1 MWQQRK
7 NSSGGRLIR
16 RCPNSDSTV
25 IIPFIKFGPL
35 FGQDEEGSSLKKA
48 KEEAWNHVV
57 SFSNSSTEET
67 VTENYISSLRYIEK
81 KAKNFYDPDPVI
93 WDTLSDTDFRMMM
106 IKDTCLFLQLS
117 FSLLRNNNVDNNY
130 DDDHVKLDDFPHL
143 RNISLSKRHK
153 WVESM
158 LHVGN
163 QIPLVVIRELLKQSY
178 FKQVVEN
185 GKWKEPL
192 FDPVKKAL
200 FRILLSPLLHREQ
213 GMKFP
218 CIGKHAKR
226 LMHWT
231 QELKECCDV
240 LHGIHLLLL
249 GPEIDPEKEEYE
261 DDDDNDDDADKN
273 DDVEENRG
281 ASDKNRVTSTGD
293 SSSSSST
300 DATKKNDDHN
310 NDHYSK
316 VKNVIELKQAGMY
329 FGVTKKG
336 GIRGIRFKSNLIYPK
351 LYLPPLF
358 IGCYTQLLLESMR
371 QYEQNLDSSL
381 GEVSSYLMFMRDLV
395 RTTQDAKILVS
406 DGIVKGNRKYIQ
418 KLPDILID
426 LDPHNDK
433 MIDTNLSSVKIEINS
448 FYHPPWVTSYF
459 TIVFLFTFVGMIISI
474 AQTIYAILAYHKPPP
489 SGS

>member
-1 MWQQRK
+1 MSQQRK

-25 IIPFIKFGPL
+25 IPFIKFGPL
-35 FGQDEEGSSLKKA
+35 FGQDEEGSSLQKA
-48 KEEAWNHVV
+48 KEEAWMHVV
-57 SFSNSSTEET
+57 NFYKSSTKAI
-67 VTENYISSLRYIEK
+67 VTEIYMSSLRSIEK
-81 KAKNFYDPDPVI
+81 KAKKSYDPDPVV
-93 WDTLSDTDFRMMM
+93 WNTLSNTDFRNMML
-106 IKDTCLFLQLS
+106 KDTCLFLQLS
-117 FSLLRNNNVDNNY
+117 FSLLRNNTVDNNY
-130 DDDHVKLDDFPHL
+130 DGDHVKLVDFPHL
-143 RNISLSKRHK
+143 RNIRLSKRHK

-200 FRILLSPLLHREQ
+200 FRILLSPVLHRER

-240 LHGIHLLLL
+240 LHGIHLILL
-249 GPEIDPEKEEYE
+249 GPEIDPEK
-261 DDDDNDDDADKN
+261 KK
-273 DDVEENRG
+273 ENRV
-281 ASDKNRVTSTGD
+281 ASDKNRVTSTGG
-293 SSSSSST
+293 SSSSST
-300 DATKKNDDHN
+300 DATKKNNDHN
-310 NDHYSK
+310 TNDDYTK
-316 VKNVIELKQAGMY
+316 VKNVIVLKQAG
-329 FGVTKKG
+329 
-336 GIRGIRFKSNLIYPK
+336 IGIRFKSNLIYPK

-358 IGCYTQLLLESMR
+358 IGCHTQLLLERMR
-371 QYEQNLDSSL
+371 QYEQNLHSSL
-381 GEVSSYLMFMRDLV
+381 GEVSSYLMFMHDLV

-433 MIDTNLSSVKIEINS
+433 IIDTKLSSVKIEINS
-448 FYHPPWVTSYF
+448 FYHPPWVTNYF
-459 TIVFLFTFVGMIISI
+459 TIVFIFTLVGMIISI
-474 AQTIYAILAYHKPPP
+474 AQTVYAVLAYHKPPP
-489 SGS
+489 S

>member
-1 MWQQRK
+1 MSQQRK

-25 IIPFIKFGPL
+25 IPFIKFGPL

-48 KEEAWNHVV
+48 KEEAWKHVV
-57 SFSNSSTEET
+57 SFSKSSTEAI
-67 VTENYISSLRYIEK
+67 VTEIYMSSLRYIEE
-81 KAKNFYDPDPVI
+81 KAKNF
-93 WDTLSDTDFRMMM
+93 RMMM
-106 IKDTCLFLQLS
+106 LKDTCLFLQLS
-117 FSLLRNNNVDNNY
+117 FSLLRNNTDVDNNY
-130 DDDHVKLDDFPHL
+130 DGDHVKLVDFPHL

-200 FRILLSPLLHREQ
+200 FRILLSPLLHRER

-261 DDDDNDDDADKN
+261 DDNDNDDDADN
-273 DDVEENRG
+273 DVEENRG
-281 ASDKNRVTSTGD
+281 ASDKNRVTSTGG

-310 NDHYSK
+310 NNNNNDHYTK

-395 RTTQDAKILVS
+395 RTSQDAKILVS

-418 KLPDILID
+418 KLPDIFID

-459 TIVFLFTFVGMIISI
+459 TIVFLFTLAGMIISI
-474 AQTIYAILAYHKPPP
+474 AQTVYAVLAYHKPPP
-489 SGS
+489 S